1 MRLALVTIAALVVAG
16 AEHAVRTRFSVI
28 LNGVQLG
35 EALSSEGG
43 FYMPVAAVA
52 RAVDGDSGIG
62 TPRIRV
68 EGHRL
73 VAVRRGGCPQCPV
86 RVRRAVVISADVRPV
101 ARKLS
106 VPMDDVVGAFEGR
119 LHVDS
124 SARRLD
130 IHVGQCTWCILE
142 PSPQSPLDRSTP

>member
-1 MRLALVTIAALVVAG
+1 MRLALVAVAALVAADSG
-16 AEHAVRTRFSVI
+16 QAPHTRFSVI
-28 LNGVQLG
+28 LNGLPLG
-35 EALSSEGG
+35 EAESLEGA

-52 RAVDGDSGIG
+52 RAVDGDSVIN

-68 EGHRL
+68 EGNRL

-86 RVRRAVVISADVRPV
+86 RVRRAVVISADVRAV
-101 ARKLS
+101 ARRLS

-142 PSPQSPLDRSTP
+142 PSPRSPLDRSNP